1 MNKNIRERLNDATAG
16 RPGGKPVYA
25 VYDWFVEHRPH
36 IDWQGLFGLGL
47 GRINH
52 ATVIRHDHPNFR
64 TPDLVWFWG
73 GFKMIP
79 I

>member
-36 IDWQGLFGLGL
+36 IDCRDSSASGWAAS
-47 GRINH
+47 I
-52 ATVIRHDHPNFR
+52 
-64 TPDLVWFWG
+64 TP
-73 GFKMIP
+73 P
-79 I
+79 